1 MAATFGPSLA
11 VAGAASTV
19 EAAGREAAMALEIG
33 HPALRDL
40 YRHWEARR
48 GGRAMPARADMD
60 PVELPRK
67 LLPNL
72 FLVDVEDS
80 PRRFRYRLVG
90 TELTAVMRRELAG
103 EYIDE
108 MPFLFRKFAL
118 PAYAEVMK
126 RAAPT
131 YREINAIEALWRIR
145 YRRLLLPLADDG
157 LRINM
162 ILGAIIRIGSP
173 SPGAGEGERS
183 TP

>member
-1 MAATFGPSLA
+1 MGARFGPSLT
-11 VAGAASTV
+11 VVGATATAQAIGP
-19 EAAGREAAMALEIG
+19 EAALALEIG

-40 YRHWEARR
+40 HRHWEARR
-48 GGRAMPARADMD
+48 GERAMPSRADMD

-103 EYIDE
+103 QYIDE

-118 PAYAEVMK
+118 PAYAEAME
-126 RAAPT
+126 RACPT

-145 YRRLLLPLADDG
+145 YKRLLLPLSEDG
-157 LRINM
+157 RRINM
-162 ILGAIIRIGSP
+162 ILGAIFR
-173 SPGAGEGERS
+173 A
-183 TP
+183 

>member
-1 MAATFGPSLA
+1 MGATFDPSLA
-11 VAGAASTV
+11 VAEAPSPPAQAAS
-19 EAAGREAAMALEIG
+19 RAAMTLEIG

-40 YRHWEARR
+40 HRHWEARR
-48 GGRAMPARADMD
+48 GERAMPSRADMD

-72 FLVDVEDS
+72 FLVDVEED

-103 EYIDE
+103 LYIDE

-118 PAYAEVMK
+118 PAYAEVME
-126 RAAPT
+126 RAGPA

-145 YRRLLLPLADDG
+145 YKRLLLPLSEDG
-157 LRINM
+157 RRINM
-162 ILGAIIRIGSP
+162 ILGAIFR
-173 SPGAGEGERS
+173 
-183 TP
+183 T